1 MKTKNIQEIINRL
14 TDWIDGG
21 DLNKDPPHPAAITGL
36 LPRPAPAVHH
46 LRLVVGRLPALPCL
60 HHPDH
65 HVVMC

>member
-1 MKTKNIQEIINRL
+1 MQEIINML

-21 DLNKDPPHPAAITGL
+21 NLNEDPPHPAAITGL

-46 LRLVVGRLPALPCL
+46 LRLVVGRLPALPRL

>member
-36 LPRPAPAVHH
+36 LPRPAPAVNH
-46 LRLVVGRLPALPCL
+46 LRLVVGRLPALPRL